1 LARPHLASS
10 VHIVFCSDLNRETL
24 PGGICE
30 KTHSTRAN
38 TLLSSPVMHMPHT
51 LCKEFVLTGSLNG
64 KKSEILHIKD
74 NRKRAYHIDLNQ
86 KFDKL
91 ILKPVCNWGN
101 TEEIPVISF
110 DFE

>member
-1 LARPHLASS
+1 
-10 VHIVFCSDLNRETL
+10 
-24 PGGICE
+24 
-30 KTHSTRAN
+30 
-38 TLLSSPVMHMPHT
+38 MPHT